1 VEKSSLARS
10 QQVLRHLHDLAWQ
23 VSHEQGVR
31 EHLLQQLVRT
41 VDVQQKQENTMS
53 KKVKV
58 TRTIVYDYDEV
69 VQSIKDV
76 RGNPDADI
84 SEDDVLDLIDAW
96 VYEDFQSP
104 VTLNLLNMEF
114 VDVATEFI
122 NKGEQQ

>member
-1 VEKSSLARS
+1 
-10 QQVLRHLHDLAWQ
+10 
-23 VSHEQGVR
+23 
-31 EHLLQQLVRT
+31 
-41 VDVQQKQENTMS
+41 MS
-53 KKVKV
+53 KKDKV

-84 SEDDVLDLIDAW
+84 SEDEVLDLIDAW

-122 NKGEQQ
+122 NKGEQK

>member
-1 VEKSSLARS
+1 
-10 QQVLRHLHDLAWQ
+10 
-23 VSHEQGVR
+23 
-31 EHLLQQLVRT
+31 
-41 VDVQQKQENTMS
+41 MS

-69 VQSIKDV
+69 VQSIRDV
-76 RGNPDADI
+76 RGKPDADI
-84 SEDDVLDLIDAW
+84 SEDEVLDLIDAW

>member
-1 VEKSSLARS
+1 
-10 QQVLRHLHDLAWQ
+10 
-23 VSHEQGVR
+23 
-31 EHLLQQLVRT
+31 
-41 VDVQQKQENTMS
+41 MS

-58 TRTIVYDYDEV
+58 TRTIVYDYDEI
-69 VQSIKDV
+69 VQSIRDV
-76 RGNPDADI
+76 RGKPDADI
-84 SEDDVLDLIDAW
+84 SEDEVMDLIDAW

>member
-1 VEKSSLARS
+1 
-10 QQVLRHLHDLAWQ
+10 
-23 VSHEQGVR
+23 
-31 EHLLQQLVRT
+31 
-41 VDVQQKQENTMS
+41 MS

-104 VTLNLLNMEF
+104 VTLNLLKMEF

-122 NKGEQQ
+122 NKGEQK

>member
-1 VEKSSLARS
+1 
-10 QQVLRHLHDLAWQ
+10 
-23 VSHEQGVR
+23 
-31 EHLLQQLVRT
+31 
-41 VDVQQKQENTMS
+41 MS

-69 VQSIKDV
+69 VQSIRDV
-76 RGNPDADI
+76 RGKPDADI
-84 SEDDVLDLIDAW
+84 SEDEVMDLIDAW

-104 VTLNLLNMEF
+104 VTLNLLKMEF

>member
-1 VEKSSLARS
+1 
-10 QQVLRHLHDLAWQ
+10 
-23 VSHEQGVR
+23 
-31 EHLLQQLVRT
+31 
-41 VDVQQKQENTMS
+41 MS

-104 VTLNLLNMEF
+104 VTLNLLKMEF

>member
-1 VEKSSLARS
+1 
-10 QQVLRHLHDLAWQ
+10 
-23 VSHEQGVR
+23 
-31 EHLLQQLVRT
+31 
-41 VDVQQKQENTMS
+41 MS

-58 TRTIVYDYDEV
+58 TRTIVYDYDEI
-69 VQSIKDV
+69 VQSIRDV
-76 RGNPDADI
+76 RGKPDAVI
-84 SEDDVLDLIDAW
+84 SEDEVMDLIDAW

>member
-1 VEKSSLARS
+1 
-10 QQVLRHLHDLAWQ
+10 
-23 VSHEQGVR
+23 
-31 EHLLQQLVRT
+31 
-41 VDVQQKQENTMS
+41 MS

-58 TRTIVYDYDEV
+58 TRTIVYDYDEI
-69 VQSIKDV
+69 VQSIRDV

-84 SEDDVLDLIDAW
+84 SEDEVMDLIDAW

-122 NKGEQQ
+122 KHDPESCESCETLVRHGFPDNEQVY

>member
-1 VEKSSLARS
+1 
-10 QQVLRHLHDLAWQ
+10 
-23 VSHEQGVR
+23 
-31 EHLLQQLVRT
+31 
-41 VDVQQKQENTMS
+41 MS

-69 VQSIKDV
+69 VQSIRDV
-76 RGNPDADI
+76 RGKPDADI
-84 SEDDVLDLIDAW
+84 SEDEVMDLIDAW

>member
-1 VEKSSLARS
+1 
-10 QQVLRHLHDLAWQ
+10 
-23 VSHEQGVR
+23 
-31 EHLLQQLVRT
+31 
-41 VDVQQKQENTMS
+41 MS

-58 TRTIVYDYDEV
+58 TRTIVYDYDEI

-76 RGNPDADI
+76 RGTPDAVVSD
-84 SEDDVLDLIDAW
+84 DDVMDLIDAW

-104 VTLNLLNMEF
+104 VTLNSLNMEF

>member
-1 VEKSSLARS
+1 
-10 QQVLRHLHDLAWQ
+10 
-23 VSHEQGVR
+23 
-31 EHLLQQLVRT
+31 
-41 VDVQQKQENTMS
+41 MS

-58 TRTIVYDYDEV
+58 TRTIVYDYDEI
-69 VQSIKDV
+69 VQSIRDV
-76 RGNPDADI
+76 RGKPDADI

>member
-1 VEKSSLARS
+1 
-10 QQVLRHLHDLAWQ
+10 
-23 VSHEQGVR
+23 
-31 EHLLQQLVRT
+31 
-41 VDVQQKQENTMS
+41 MS

-58 TRTIVYDYDEV
+58 TRTIVYDYDEI

-76 RGNPDADI
+76 RGKPDADI
-84 SEDDVLDLIDAW
+84 SEDEVIDLIDAW

>member
-1 VEKSSLARS
+1 
-10 QQVLRHLHDLAWQ
+10 
-23 VSHEQGVR
+23 
-31 EHLLQQLVRT
+31 
-41 VDVQQKQENTMS
+41 MS

-58 TRTIVYDYDEV
+58 TRTIVYDYDEI
-69 VQSIKDV
+69 VQSIRDV
-76 RGNPDADI
+76 RGKPDADI

-122 NKGEQQ
+122 NKGEQK

>member
-1 VEKSSLARS
+1 
-10 QQVLRHLHDLAWQ
+10 
-23 VSHEQGVR
+23 
-31 EHLLQQLVRT
+31 
-41 VDVQQKQENTMS
+41 MS

-69 VQSIKDV
+69 VQSIRDV
-76 RGNPDADI
+76 RGKPDADI
-84 SEDDVLDLIDAW
+84 SEDEVLDLIDAW

-122 NKGEQQ
+122 NKGEQK

>member
-1 VEKSSLARS
+1 
-10 QQVLRHLHDLAWQ
+10 
-23 VSHEQGVR
+23 
-31 EHLLQQLVRT
+31 
-41 VDVQQKQENTMS
+41 MS

>member
-1 VEKSSLARS
+1 
-10 QQVLRHLHDLAWQ
+10 
-23 VSHEQGVR
+23 
-31 EHLLQQLVRT
+31 
-41 VDVQQKQENTMS
+41 MS

-58 TRTIVYDYDEV
+58 TRTIVYDYDEI
-69 VQSIKDV
+69 VQSIRDV
-76 RGNPDADI
+76 RGNPDADV

-122 NKGEQQ
+122 NKGEQK

>member
-1 VEKSSLARS
+1 
-10 QQVLRHLHDLAWQ
+10 
-23 VSHEQGVR
+23 
-31 EHLLQQLVRT
+31 
-41 VDVQQKQENTMS
+41 MS

-69 VQSIKDV
+69 VQSIRDV
-76 RGNPDADI
+76 RGKPDAVI
-84 SEDDVLDLIDAW
+84 SEDEVMDLIDAW

-122 NKGEQQ
+122 NKGEQK

>member
-1 VEKSSLARS
+1 
-10 QQVLRHLHDLAWQ
+10 
-23 VSHEQGVR
+23 
-31 EHLLQQLVRT
+31 
-41 VDVQQKQENTMS
+41 MS

-58 TRTIVYDYDEV
+58 TRTIAYDYDEV

-84 SEDDVLDLIDAW
+84 SEDEVLDLIDAW

-122 NKGEQQ
+122 NKGEQK

>member
-1 VEKSSLARS
+1 
-10 QQVLRHLHDLAWQ
+10 
-23 VSHEQGVR
+23 
-31 EHLLQQLVRT
+31 
-41 VDVQQKQENTMS
+41 MS

-84 SEDDVLDLIDAW
+84 SEDEVLDLIDAW

-122 NKGEQQ
+122 NKGGQQ

>member
-1 VEKSSLARS
+1 
-10 QQVLRHLHDLAWQ
+10 
-23 VSHEQGVR
+23 
-31 EHLLQQLVRT
+31 
-41 VDVQQKQENTMS
+41 MS

-58 TRTIVYDYDEV
+58 TRTIVYDYDEI
-69 VQSIKDV
+69 VQSIRDV

-84 SEDDVLDLIDAW
+84 SEDEVLDLIDAW

-122 NKGEQQ
+122 KHDPESCESCETLVRHGFPDIEQVL